1 MVERIRT
8 LESSEQ
14 HQAEKLGFRKYLR
27 SYGNGLLTG
36 ESFMTAAQGSENE
49 QNGGPIDLL
58 FRRPDDFHRSSRR
71 VVAGIQ
77 AP

>member
-1 MVERIRT
+1 MVEQIRT

-14 HQAEKLGFRKYLR
+14 QHAEKLGFLKYLR
-27 SYGNGLLTG
+27 SLGNGLLTG
-36 ESFMTAAQGSENE
+36 ESFMTAAQGSQNE

-58 FRRPDDFHRSSRR
+58 FRRPDDFDCLGSRAA
-71 VVAGIQ
+71 AGIQ

>member
-14 HQAEKLGFRKYLR
+14 QQVEKLGFRKYLR

-49 QNGGPIDLL
+49 QIVGPIDLL